1 MLKEHGFEKIAEL
14 QIGKNGR
21 IDRAFAK
28 KPEYSHLIYAF
39 AIDGVVSYIGQTKN
53 LHKRMDSYANG
64 KYWKNTNPS
73 HIEKSL
79 LLENAIKAGQI
90 VEVWIK
96 HCLKIVFTTPTGSNV
111 VADLDSEE
119 KKYIELFSPPMNS
132 KLKVKKC
139 KNSIPN

>member
-1 MLKEHGFEKIAEL
+1 MLKEHGFAKITEL
-14 QIGKNGR
+14 SIGKNGR

-28 KPEYSHLIYAF
+28 NPEYTHLIYAF
-39 AIDGVVSYIGQTKN
+39 VIDDVVSYVGQTKN

-79 LLENAIKAGQI
+79 ILENAINDGKR
-90 VEVWIK
+90 VEVWVK
-96 HCLKIVFTTPTGSNV
+96 HCLKIVFTTPNGSNV

-119 KKYIELFSPPMNS
+119 KKYITLFSPPMNS
-132 KLKVKKC
+132 KLKVKK
-139 KNSIPN
+139 